1 MAFNLQ
7 QIASHLCGDSLSKY
21 NTDSIRHQAPHTPRF
36 PFHLHSWQIFVHHW
50 GNLLCCYAACYAKI
64 CEISLRYSVCL
75 LFTSSSSTSCV
86 RFFSH
91 FVLLFMWNLHFKSIN
106 SLCIRT
112 RWLEAATCAVLLYK
126 SVRVSCLLPNKPL
139 APAGWAWHGAWHAER
154 ERGGGVSWLAALVF
168 SAKRQVLGR
177 ATRLAAQNLPTVGG
191 ENEELRT
198 EGGGDWCKG
207 GGRVVRCRLAVLKA
221 IFALFT
227 IIYNL
232 KFTCASDSPTSLPL
246 AQLTRLLLHSVTS
259 YCLYLDMLI
268 FILFTITCL

>member
-1 MAFNLQ
+1 MRKFVK
-7 QIASHLCGDSLSKY
+7 SLCV
-21 NTDSIRHQAPHTPRF
+21 IP
-36 PFHLHSWQIFVHHW
+36 
-50 GNLLCCYAACYAKI
+50 
-64 CEISLRYSVCL
+64 SV
-75 LFTSSSSTSCV
+75 FSSSTSSTSFCV

-139 APAGWAWHGAWHAER
+139 APAGWAWHGAWQAER
-154 ERGGGVSWLAALVF
+154 GRGGVSWLAALVF
-168 SAKRQVLGR
+168 SAERQVLGR
-177 ATRLAAQNLPTVGG
+177 ATRLAAQHLPTVGG
-191 ENEELRT
+191 ENEE
-198 EGGGDWCKG
+198 GGGDWCEG
-207 GGRVVRCRLAVLKA
+207 GERVARCRLAVLKA